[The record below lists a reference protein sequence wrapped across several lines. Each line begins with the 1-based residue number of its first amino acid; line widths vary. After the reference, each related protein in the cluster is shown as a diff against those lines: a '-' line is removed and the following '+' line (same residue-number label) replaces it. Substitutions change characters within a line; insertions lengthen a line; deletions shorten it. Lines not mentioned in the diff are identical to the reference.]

1 MILQLL
7 FFLSLNFSRSL
18 LIPLCVWFE
27 KIAASMVTEEKRSN
41 FSTCEEEAAH
51 TVSSSRC
58 CRDHWSISWCCLSST
73 LASVWSWE
81 KDSAGF

>member
-1 MILQLL
+1 
-7 FFLSLNFSRSL
+7 
-18 LIPLCVWFE
+18 
-27 KIAASMVTEEKRSN
+27 MVTEEKRSN

-58 CRDHWSISWCCLSST
+58 CRDHRSISWCCLSST